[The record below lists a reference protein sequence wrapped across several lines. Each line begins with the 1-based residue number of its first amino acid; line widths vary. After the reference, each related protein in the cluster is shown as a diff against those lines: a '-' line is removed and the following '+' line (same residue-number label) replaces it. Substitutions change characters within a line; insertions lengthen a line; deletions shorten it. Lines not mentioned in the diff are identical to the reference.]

1 MFHKNLS
8 SHPLIIQKKTKPN
21 ALSVSPIFAALHSQ
35 ASRKINKPTE
45 LMNIFGQYGPMC
57 HRALFH
63 SFEFI
68 SISMWIVNAL
78 HVISHWCCWI
88 IIILSPFFRHENK
101 MLSLKLSSDNLTI
114 FFSYFGEMCRC
125 MSKTM
130 HTVTFF
136 CESLSSFAWIL
147 NVGFFINCM
156 WFHIDAAE

>member
-1 MFHKNLS
+1 
-8 SHPLIIQKKTKPN
+8 
-21 ALSVSPIFAALHSQ
+21 
-35 ASRKINKPTE
+35 
-45 LMNIFGQYGPMC
+45 MNIFGQYGPMC

-63 SFEFI
+63 SFKFI

-130 HTVTFF
+130 HTVTFLWISVQF
-136 CESLSSFAWIL
+136 CVNSKRRVFHKLHMISHWCYWIIITLFPFLDTFFKLSSDNLTIFYLFSGKIRYVTTYFVA
-147 NVGFFINCM
+147 
-156 WFHIDAAE
+156 